1 MQAHPVRLAVTA
13 GALFTIL
20 ALPAVQAQAAL
31 KPITVTDKQ
40 SRAEALDNEAEHYEL
55 TDWSHI
61 RKAAALREKAAG
73 LREESDVKKATSL
86 YFAAHDRYY
95 ADDVAAA
102 RTLMGRSGEQA
113 LAVGDVIGAA
123 KAFTD
128 AAYIS
133 AELRDAANTKYYADR
148 AKLLSNSPML
158 SAAQRTDL
166 RSRLALAD
174 TIVQRVATRRVS
186 P

>member
-1 MQAHPVRLAVTA
+1 MQGHPVRIAVTA

-20 ALPAVQAQAAL
+20 ALPAAQAQAQAAL

-40 SRAEALDNEAEHYEL
+40 SRAEALDVEAQHYEL
-55 TDWSHI
+55 TDWNRI
-61 RKAAALREKAAG
+61 GRAAALREKAAD

-86 YFAAHDRYY
+86 YFAGHDRYY
-95 ADDVAAA
+95 SDNLPAA
-102 RTLMGRSGEQA
+102 RALMVRSGEQA

-123 KAFTD
+123 NAFTD

-133 AELRDAANTKYYADR
+133 ADLRDAANTKYYAAR

-158 SAAQRTDL
+158 SDVQRTDL
-166 RSRLALAD
+166 RSRLVNGAA
-174 TIVQRVATRRVS
+174 QRVAAQRAS